1 MKTSTNSRHVP
12 LLKHKFI
19 YWSLFFIAITM
30 SLAINDILA
39 QGFGLLNVLS
49 PVIVVIF
56 SIIAYFDYQK
66 SLNALHR
73 IKQVLDE
80 ACLGKTH
87 IRITQT
93 KGLGEVGHV
102 AWSLNEF
109 LDIVE
114 TNFKELS
121 NSFNKTSH
129 RQFYRCGLV
138 AGMPGEFGLMMKNVN
153 QAIDTMKEADTF
165 SRQNRLMSE
174 LHHQN
179 TSHLL
184 YNLKNNQQEL
194 VELGNKMGNVVDI
207 AKESGSGARESLS
220 LVSGLVGDLGEVNQ
234 HMTSMEHSANQLG
247 KQSDVIANTVKIITE
262 IAEQTN
268 LLALNAA
275 IEAARAGEVGR
286 GFAVVA
292 DEVRQLADRTRS
304 STAEIS
310 TVIGSL
316 TSDIEQMMA
325 KTSTTGKKVAAVASS
340 VQGFEQQFEQVA
352 LSSEQTTSVARQAK
366 DSAFASLVKLDH
378 VIYMQ
383 NGYIGLEKNGEGAE
397 ADAVQVDHF
406 HCRLG
411 KWYYEGEGKNSY
423 ANLSAYRDLE
433 THHQQVHQH
442 VQAAMALVKD
452 DWMLNDEVLSHLVSH
467 IEKAEQASGA
477 VISAITDMVKQK
489 HYG

>member
-1 MKTSTNSRHVP
+1 MKTSLSSRNVP

-19 YWSLFFIAITM
+19 YWSLFFIGMTTL
-30 SLAINDILA
+30 LAVNDIIT
-39 QGFGLLNVLS
+39 QGFGLLNILS
-49 PVIVVIF
+49 PCIVVVF
-56 SIIAYFDYQK
+56 SIIAYIDYRK
-66 SLNALHR
+66 PLETLLR

-80 ACLGKTH
+80 ACRGKTH
-87 IRITQT
+87 IRITHT

-102 AWSLNEF
+102 AWALNQF

-121 NSFNKTSH
+121 NSFHKSSH
-129 RQFYRCGLV
+129 RQFYRRGLV
-138 AGMPGEFGLMMKNVN
+138 VGMPGEFGLMMKNVN
-153 QAIDTMKEADTF
+153 QAIESMKEADTF

-184 YNLKNNQQEL
+184 HNLKNNQQEL
-194 VELGNKMGNVVDI
+194 VSLGSKMGNVVDI
-207 AKESGSGARESLS
+207 AKESGIGARNSLN
-220 LVSGLVGDLGEVNQ
+220 LVSGLVSDLDEVNQ
-234 HMTSMEHSANQLG
+234 HMTSMERTANQLG

-304 STAEIS
+304 STAEIG
-310 TVIGSL
+310 TVIGTL

-325 KTSTTGKKVAAVASS
+325 KTSATGQKVADVSLS
-340 VQGFEQQFEQVA
+340 VQGFEEQFEQVA
-352 LSSEQTTSVARQAK
+352 SSSEQTTLVARQAK

-397 ADAVQVDHF
+397 ADEVQVDHL

-411 KWYYEGEGKNSY
+411 QWYYEGEGKNSY
-423 ANLSAYRDLE
+423 ANLEAYRDLE
-433 THHQQVHQH
+433 KYHQQVHQE
-442 VQAAMALVKD
+442 VQSAMKLVKD
-452 DWMLNDEVLSHLVSH
+452 DWMQNDDVLLDLVSH
-467 IEKAEQASGA
+467 IEKAEQASAA
-477 VISAITDMVKQK
+477 VIRAISDMVKEK